1 MPPDNPLTL
10 GAAARASA
18 QLIVWCKTCLHQ
30 NAADPADAADVY
42 GAELAIVEWR
52 KRLYVRSAAA
62 GISRRFLWVDVAN
75 DTDGLVR
82 YDGSAVPR
90 P

>member
-30 NAADPADAADVY
+30 NAADAAGAADVY

-52 KRLYVRSAAA
+52 KRLVRSQC
-62 GISRRFLWVDVAN
+62 GSRDIETVFVGR
-75 DTDGLVR
+75 R
-82 YDGSAVPR
+82 R
-90 P
+90 ERH